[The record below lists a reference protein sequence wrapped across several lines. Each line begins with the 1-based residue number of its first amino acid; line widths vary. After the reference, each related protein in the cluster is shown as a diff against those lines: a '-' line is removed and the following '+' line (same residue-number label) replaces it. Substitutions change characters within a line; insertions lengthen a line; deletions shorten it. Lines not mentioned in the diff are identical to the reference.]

1 MAEPKLGWQTAGGL
15 APVAEAFHIERVIDP
30 FTGNET
36 IGMVRHAGHAYV
48 MQAPAADASG
58 HWVSADWH
66 VLGARY
72 LEALAQA
79 LTLQAGV
86 DVWVPPRIWAALM
99 APLIAQLMAP
109 LTEPE
114 PGGDPA
120 VRVGQLHWL
129 PITWGPRAPGALRAG
144 DMLGSSWVDR
154 QVLSAGST
162 DRSLV
167 LLAGCT
173 RYGLVLGSDVGLRI
187 AMHLRDGLVHVH
199 GVTLAGLGGERALTC
214 APTPAGDVGQLFSLV
229 NRLRRP
235 IGLALG
241 QGRQAE
247 QGEYLGVWIR
257 GLETVPEN
265 GAPAG
270 RLRVSGFV
278 CRALPPGSSQS
289 ADAAKA
295 SAPAPATPARRA
307 RIHDFSVDVDVDPT
321 AGDALRVVAV
331 RRNEFAGSAAADLPV
346 AAFLA
351 DGASQ
356 ALASDETRHGP
367 ILDLDIARRRPTQ
380 PETVLHALRDHV
392 TLPLDGGQGLRQ
404 AAGTVDNAEQPLHEV
419 RGPRGSGS
427 SLTACTM
434 AINEAAVVQAQAAV
448 AASGQAAAAAGRQ
461 GGAAD
466 AGAQAEPPVYW
477 TDEQASV
484 EAYVRATELFDRLAA
499 YGIDPHA
506 YFRFARLPLVQRARA
521 SLQWVPEG
529 DMPSAEVRPFL
540 GDADLSEAQDD
551 ARPSSRPQLLV
562 KYGSADPMH
571 RRLVPVEGADGA
583 WRTRAQY
590 LGVASDPRWAWHEF
604 GHVLNFASTGELE
617 FPFAHSAGDALG
629 AIVADPLS
637 VLAPA
642 GDPEHPLRFLS
653 FPWIAVP
660 GRLHGR
666 RAQDGY
672 CWCGRRNLLRLDF
685 SAPLERHHHGYFEE
699 QMLSSSLFRLYRS
712 LGGDTGGH
720 VAKPPPG
727 PSQADVEAE
736 ADALARLAASDWCI
750 YLVMRAI
757 SLLGPDCIA
766 PARSADQF
774 VSALIDADLGTGD
787 WVADTRWPQAAGPR
801 KVRWQGGQSHKV
813 IRWAFERQ
821 GLYAT
826 AEPTKTADGPGKP
839 PKVDVFIA
847 DRRPPGGPDSHPGS
861 YAPVPLRWTDGA
873 TLWHAA
879 ADAVQVDGEQLQVQ
893 LRNRG
898 SKSATGLRLRA
909 WWAPAGD
916 TLKWSTPQD
925 QNGLPVLPGDDL
937 QPGVGVLVSPRPA
950 EAGAGWLLL
959 ALDADADP
967 SNLPQDALPPADP
980 VALMRLVA
988 SDNNLA
994 LHHLPAA

>member
-1 MAEPKLGWQTAGGL
+1 MANLQPGWQTAEGT
-15 APVAEAFHIERVIDP
+15 APVAHAFHRERVVDP
-30 FTGNET
+30 FTREEC
-36 IGMVRHAGHAYV
+36 IGMVRHPGHAFV
-48 MQAPAADASG
+48 MAPPAAVEGDP
-58 HWVSADWH
+58 SAGWQA
-66 VLGARY
+66 LGAAY
-72 LEALAQA
+72 LQA
-79 LTLQAGV
+79 LSAALHLVPGQDGWMPRT
-86 DVWVPPRIWAALM
+86 VWDALM
-99 APLIAQLMAP
+99 APPP
-109 LTEPE
+109 LRAADRR
-114 PGGDPA
+114 PG
-120 VRVGQLHWL
+120 RLHWL
-129 PITWGPRAPGALRAG
+129 PITWGPRAPGALQAG
-144 DMLGSSWVDR
+144 DLLGSCWVDR
-154 QVLSAGST
+154 QVPSTGSA

-173 RYGLVLGSDVGLRI
+173 DHGLLLGSDMGVRI

-199 GVTLAGLGGERALTC
+199 GVTLAGLGGERVLTS
-214 APTPAGDVGQLFSLV
+214 APVQAKDVGKLFDLV
-229 NRLRRP
+229 NALRRP

-241 QGRQAE
+241 QGRQAK
-247 QGEYLGVWIR
+247 QGQYLGVWIR
-257 GLETVPEN
+257 GLETVPEA
-265 GAPAG
+265 GAPAH
-270 RLRVSGFV
+270 RLRVSGLV
-278 CRALPPGSSQS
+278 RRALPPGSSQS
-289 ADAAKA
+289 ADAAQAA
-295 SAPAPATPARRA
+295 SAAPAEPPPQRRA
-307 RIHDFSVDVDVDPT
+307 RIHDFSVDVDAPEEGT
-321 AGDALRVVAV
+321 PQVVAV
-331 RRNEFAGSAAADLPV
+331 RRNEFAGSAAAEVPV
-346 AAFLA
+346 STFLS

-356 ALASDETRHGP
+356 ALPAGATRRGP
-367 ILDLDIARRRPTQ
+367 ILDLGIARRRPTQ
-380 PETVLHALRDHV
+380 PESVLQALRERV
-392 TLPLDGGQGLRQ
+392 TLPLDGGQDLRQ
-404 AAGTVDNAEQPLHEV
+404 AAATWTADNAEHMLHEV
-419 RGPRGSGS
+419 RGPRGDGS
-427 SLTACTM
+427 SLTARTIPIS
-434 AINEAAVVQAQAAV
+434 AAAVVQAKATV
-448 AASGQAAAAAGRQ
+448 AAAEAASRAAAAARQ
-461 GGAAD
+461 GSTSD
-466 AGAQAEPPVYW
+466 AQEAEPPAFW

-484 EAYVRATELFDRLAA
+484 EAYVRGAELFDRLIA

-521 SLQWVPEG
+521 SLQWVPDG
-529 DMPSAEVRPFL
+529 DLPSAEVRPFL
-540 GDADLSEAQDD
+540 GDADLTATQDD

-571 RRLVPVEGADGA
+571 RRLVPVEGDDGT

-617 FPFAHSAGDALG
+617 FAFAHSAGDALG
-629 AIVADPLS
+629 AIAADPLS

-653 FPWIAVP
+653 FPWIEVP

-720 VAKPPPG
+720 DATATAAQP
-727 PSQADVEAE
+727 D

-750 YLVMRAI
+750 YLVIRAI

-787 WVADTRWPQAAGPR
+787 WVADTRWPLAAGAR
-801 KVRWQGGQSHKV
+801 TVRWQGGLSHKV

-826 AEPTKTADGPGKP
+826 DEPTMTADGPGQP
-839 PKVDVFIA
+839 PAVDVFIA

-873 TLWHAA
+873 ELWHAA
-879 ADAVQVDGEQLQVQ
+879 ADAVRVDGDRVQVQ

-898 SKSATGLRLRA
+898 SEVATGLRLRA
-909 WWAPAGD
+909 WWAPAGE
-916 TLKWSTPQD
+916 TLDWSTPETQRD
-925 QNGLPVLPGDDL
+925 LPELPGHDL
-937 QPGVGVLVSPRPA
+937 QPGLGVLTSPRPA
-950 EAGAGWLLL
+950 RAGAGWLLL

-967 SNLPQDALPPADP
+967 SNLPHDVQLPVDP
-980 VALMRLVA
+980 VALMRLVSA
-988 SDNNLA
+988 DNNLA
-994 LHHLPAA
+994 LHYLPAA

>member
-1 MAEPKLGWQTAGGL
+1 MAEPKPGWQTAGGQPP
-15 APVAEAFHIERVIDP
+15 AVDAFHIERVVDP
-30 FTGNET
+30 FTRT
-36 IGMVRHAGHAYV
+36 TAIGMVRHAGHAFV
-48 MQAPAADASG
+48 MEAPAPDTSG
-58 HWVSADWH
+58 HWVSSDWH

-72 LEALAQA
+72 LDALAQA
-79 LTLQAGV
+79 LTLTAGA
-86 DVWVPPRIWAALM
+86 DGWVPPRIWAALM
-99 APLIAQLMAP
+99 APLSMPVQ
-109 LTEPE
+109 
-114 PGGDPA
+114 GGRTA
-120 VRVGQLHWL
+120 TGVGQLHWL

-144 DMLGSSWVDR
+144 DLLGSCWVDR
-154 QVLSAGST
+154 QEPSAGST

-173 RYGLVLGSDVGLRI
+173 DHGLLLGSDMGVRI
-187 AMHLRDGLVHVH
+187 PMHLRDGLVHVH
-199 GVTLAGLGGERALTC
+199 GVTLAGLGGERALHS
-214 APTPAGDVGQLFSLV
+214 APARADDVPALFKLV
-229 NRLRRP
+229 NDLRRP

-247 QGEYLGVWIR
+247 QGQYLGVWIR
-257 GLETVPEN
+257 GLETVPEA
-265 GAPAG
+265 GAPAH

-278 CRALPPGSSQS
+278 RRALPPGSGSQS
-289 ADAAKA
+289 ADASKA
-295 SAPAPATPARRA
+295 VAPAPAAAPPQRRA
-307 RIHDFSVDVDVDPT
+307 RIHDFSVDVDAT
-321 AGDALRVVAV
+321 AAGTPQVVAV
-331 RRNEFAGSAAADLPV
+331 RRNEFAGSAAAEVPV
-346 AAFLA
+346 SAFLA

-356 ALASDETRHGP
+356 ALPAATTRRGP
-367 ILDLDIARRRPTQ
+367 ILDLDIARRRVTQ
-380 PETVLHALRDHV
+380 PERVLQALRGSLA
-392 TLPLDGGQGLRQ
+392 LPLDGGTGLRQ
-404 AAGTVDNAEQPLHEV
+404 PAATGTADNPDKLLHEV
-419 RGPRGSGS
+419 RGPRADGS
-427 SLTACTM
+427 SLSASTIPISA
-434 AINEAAVVQAQAAV
+434 AAVVQAQATV
-448 AASGQAAAAAGRQ
+448 AAVQTAAAGRH
-461 GGAAD
+461 GAAAGLEPD
-466 AGAQAEPPVYW
+466 APVFW

-484 EAYVRATELFDRLAA
+484 EAHVRATELFDRLAA

-521 SLQWVPEG
+521 ALQWVPDG
-529 DMPSAEVRPFL
+529 DLPSAEVRPFL
-540 GDADLSEAQDD
+540 GDADLTEAQDV

-617 FPFAHSAGDALG
+617 FAFAHSAGDALG
-629 AIVADPLS
+629 AIAADPLS

-653 FPWIAVP
+653 FPWIEVP

-720 VAKPPPG
+720 DATATAAQP
-727 PSQADVEAE
+727 D

-774 VSALIDADLGTGD
+774 VSALIDADLGTGS
-787 WVADTRWPQAAGPR
+787 WVAKTRWPLAAGAR
-801 KVRWQGGQSHKV
+801 TVRWQGGKSHKV

-826 AEPTKTADGPGKP
+826 DQPTETADGPGQP
-839 PKVDVFIA
+839 PAVDVFIA
-847 DRRPPGGPDSHPGS
+847 DGRPPGGPDSHPGS
-861 YAPVPLRWTDGA
+861 YAPVPLRWTAG
-873 TLWHAA
+873 TEPWHAA
-879 ADAVQVDGEQLQVQ
+879 PDAVQADGDRLQVQ

-898 SKSATGLRLRA
+898 SAPATGLRLRA
-909 WWAPAGD
+909 WWAPAGQ
-916 TLKWSTPQD
+916 TLDWSAPQV
-925 QNGLPVLPGDDL
+925 QYGLPVLPADDR
-937 QPGVGVLVSPRPA
+937 QPVAGLVASPRPA
-950 EAGAGWLLL
+950 TAGDGWLLL

-967 SNLPQDALPPADP
+967 SNLLQGVPPPADP

-988 SDNNLA
+988 ADNNLA
-994 LHHLPAA
+994 LHRVPAA

>member
-1 MAEPKLGWQTAGGL
+1 MATSQPAWQTVDRQP
-15 APVAEAFHIERVIDP
+15 PVAQAFHVEWVIDP
-30 FTGNET
+30 FTRTKT
-36 IGMVRHAGHAYV
+36 IGMVRHAGHAFV
-48 MQAPAADASG
+48 MEAPAAVEDDP
-58 HWVSADWH
+58 SAGW
-66 VLGARY
+66 
-72 LEALAQA
+72 QA
-79 LTLQAGV
+79 LGVAYLQALSAALHLSPGEGGWMPRT
-86 DVWVPPRIWAALM
+86 VWDALVPPSGLPAA
-99 APLIAQLMAP
+99 ARP
-109 LTEPE
+109 
-114 PGGDPA
+114 PG
-120 VRVGQLHWL
+120 RLHWL
-129 PITWGPRAPGALRAG
+129 PITWGGRAPGALQANG
-144 DMLGSSWVDR
+144 LFGSCWADR
-154 QVLSAGST
+154 RVPSAGSD

-173 RYGLVLGSDVGLRI
+173 DHGLLLGSDIGVRI
-187 AMHLRDGLVHVH
+187 AMHLRNGRVHVH
-199 GVTLAGLGGERALTC
+199 GVTLAGLGGERALQS
-214 APTPAGDVGQLFSLV
+214 APAQAGDVRALFALV
-229 NRLRRP
+229 NALRRP

-241 QGRQAE
+241 QGRQAA
-247 QGEYLGVWIR
+247 QGDYLGVWIR
-257 GLETVPEN
+257 GLETLPE
-265 GAPAG
+265 GHAPAH
-270 RLRVSGFV
+270 RLRISGFV
-278 CRALPPGSSQS
+278 RRALPPGSSQS

-295 SAPAPATPARRA
+295 AAPAPAAASPAPAAPARRA
-307 RIHDFSVDVDVDPT
+307 RIHDFSVDVDVLSGGT
-321 AGDALRVVAV
+321 LQVVAV
-331 RRNEFAGSAAADLPV
+331 RRNEFAGSAAAEVPLV
-346 AAFLA
+346 AFLA

-356 ALASDETRHGP
+356 ALPPDTSRRGP

-380 PETVLHALRDHV
+380 PESVMQALRARV
-392 TLPLDGGQGLRQ
+392 TLPLDGGLGLRHP
-404 AAGTVDNAEQPLHEV
+404 AGTGTADNPDKLLHEV
-419 RGPRGSGS
+419 RGPRTGGS
-427 SLTACTM
+427 SLTARTIPID
-434 AINEAAVVQAQAAV
+434 AVAVVQAQATV
-448 AASGQAAAAAGRQ
+448 AADQAAAAATGRH
-461 GGAAD
+461 GAA
-466 AGAQAEPPVYW
+466 AGAGPEAPAFW

-499 YGIDPHA
+499 YGIDAHA

-521 SLQWVPEG
+521 ALQWVPEG
-529 DMPSAEVRPFL
+529 DWPGAEVRPFL
-540 GDADLSEAQDD
+540 GDADLTEAQDV

-617 FPFAHSAGDALG
+617 FQFAHSAGDALG
-629 AIVADPLS
+629 AIAADPLS

-642 GDPEHPLRFLS
+642 DDPEHPLRFLS
-653 FPWIAVP
+653 YPWIAVP

-666 RAQDGY
+666 RAMDGY
-672 CWCGRRNLLRLDF
+672 CWCGRRNLVRLDF

-727 PSQADVEAE
+727 PSQADVEAD

-766 PARSADQF
+766 PTRSADQF

-787 WVADTRWPQAAGPR
+787 WVAHTRWPLSAGPR
-801 KVRWQGGQSHKV
+801 TVRWQGGQSHKV

-898 SKSATGLRLRA
+898 SESATGLRLRA
-909 WWAPAGD
+909 WWAPAGE
-916 TLKWSTPQD
+916 TLKWSPPQD

-937 QPGVGVLVSPRPA
+937 QPGVGVLLSPRPA
-950 EAGAGWLLL
+950 VAGAGWLLL

-967 SNLPQDALPPADP
+967 SNLPRGVAPPADP